1 MLLTLLYCSGNI
13 KLTLRFY
20 LCRNSDTNEM
30 IRNFTIVIIASIVVL
45 VSCFSNES
53 KYVALRVRGSDSEVN
68 LVQSIAENFMDQD
81 SLVSVGVTGGG
92 SGAGIAALINNKTDI
107 ANSSRA
113 ITDEEITIAKER
125 GVYPYEIIFAQDVLA
140 IIINENN
147 PIQSLTLEQLGKI
160 YSGEISNWKEL
171 GGNDEKIML
180 YGRQSSSGT
189 YIFFREFIVKT
200 EYDQSMIGMSG
211 TAQIV
216 EAVRADK
223 TGVGYVS
230 AGYLDEK
237 VRGGLKVV
245 EIQKDE
251 NTTAYSPLDKS
262 NVVSGNYAITRP
274 LMQYTNGKPEGKL
287 LEFLLYQFSPEG
299 QKIIESNGFY
309 PVDTQAI
316 IKKLTTDE

>member
-1 MLLTLLYCSGNI
+1 
-13 KLTLRFY
+13 
-20 LCRNSDTNEM
+20 M
-30 IRNFTIVIIASIVVL
+30 IRNFTILIFTSIAVL

-53 KYVALRVRGSDSEVN
+53 KYIALRVRGSDSEVN

-92 SGAGIAALINNKTDI
+92 SGAGIASLVNNKTDI
-107 ANSSRA
+107 ANSSRK
-113 ITDEEITIAKER
+113 ITDEEIKIARER
-125 GVYPYEIIFAQDVLA
+125 GVEPYEIIFAQDVLA
-140 IIINENN
+140 IIVNENN
-147 PIQSLTLEQLGKI
+147 PIQSLTLEELGKI
-160 YSGEISNWKEL
+160 YSGELTNWKEL

-216 EAVRADK
+216 EAIRADK

-230 AGYLDEK
+230 SGYLDES
-237 VRGGLKVV
+237 VQTGLKVV

-251 NTTAYSPLDKS
+251 TTTAYSPLDKE
-262 NVVSGNYAITRP
+262 NVISGNYPITRP
-274 LMQYTNGKPEGKL
+274 LMQYTNGKPKGKL
-287 LEFLLYQFSPEG
+287 LEFILYQFTPEG
-299 QKIIESNGFY
+299 MDIIENNGFY
-309 PVDTQAI
+309 PIDTTEI
-316 IKKLTTDE
+316 VKKLTTDE

>member
-1 MLLTLLYCSGNI
+1 MA
-13 KLTLRFY
+13 
-20 LCRNSDTNEM
+20 NSDTHTIM
-30 IRNFTIVIIASIVVL
+30 IRNFTILIIASIVVL

-53 KYVALRVRGSDSEVN
+53 KYIALRVRGSDSEVN

-113 ITDEEITIAKER
+113 ITDEEIKIANER
-125 GVYPYEIIFAQDVLA
+125 NVHPYEIIFAQDVLA
-140 IIINENN
+140 IITNENN
-147 PIQSLTLEQLGKI
+147 PVQSLTLEQLGKI
-160 YSGEISNWKEL
+160 YSGEITNWEEL

-189 YIFFREFIVKT
+189 YMFFREFVVKT

-216 EAVRADK
+216 QAIRSDK

-230 AGYLDEK
+230 SGYLDEN
-237 VRGGLKVV
+237 VQTGLKVI

-251 NTTAYSPLDKS
+251 TTTAYSPLDKE
-262 NVVSGNYAITRP
+262 NVISGNYPITRP
-274 LMQYTNGKPEGKL
+274 LMQYTNGKPNGKL
-287 LEFLLYQFSPEG
+287 LEFILYQFSPEG
-299 QKIIESNGFY
+299 EEIIESNGFY
-309 PVDTQAI
+309 PIDAQAI
-316 IKKLTTDE
+316 IQKLTADE

>member
-1 MLLTLLYCSGNI
+1 VANYDI
-13 KLTLRFY
+13 I
-20 LCRNSDTNEM
+20 EM
-30 IRNFTIVIIASIVVL
+30 IRNFTILIFTSIAVL

-53 KYVALRVRGSDSEVN
+53 KYIALRVRGSDSEVN

-92 SGAGIAALINNKTDI
+92 SGAGIASLVNNKTDI
-107 ANSSRA
+107 ANSSRK
-113 ITDEEITIAKER
+113 ITDEEIKIARER
-125 GVYPYEIIFAQDVLA
+125 GVEPYEIIFAQDVLA
-140 IIINENN
+140 IIVNENN
-147 PIQSLTLEQLGKI
+147 PIQSLTLEELGKI
-160 YSGEISNWKEL
+160 YSGELTNWKEL

-216 EAVRADK
+216 EAIRADK

-230 AGYLDEK
+230 SGYLDES
-237 VRGGLKVV
+237 VQTGLKVV

-251 NTTAYSPLDKS
+251 TTTAYSPLDKE
-262 NVVSGNYAITRP
+262 NVISGNYPITRP
-274 LMQYTNGKPEGKL
+274 LMQYTNGKPKGKL
-287 LEFLLYQFSPEG
+287 LEFILYQFTPEG
-299 QKIIESNGFY
+299 MDIIENNGFY
-309 PVDTQAI
+309 PIDTTEI
-316 IKKLTTDE
+316 VKKLTTDE

>member
-1 MLLTLLYCSGNI
+1 MANYDI
-13 KLTLRFY
+13 I
-20 LCRNSDTNEM
+20 EM
-30 IRNFTIVIIASIVVL
+30 IRNFTILIFTSIAVL

-53 KYVALRVRGSDSEVN
+53 KYIALRVRGSDSEVN

-92 SGAGIAALINNKTDI
+92 SGAGIASLVNNKTDI
-107 ANSSRA
+107 ANSSRK
-113 ITDEEITIAKER
+113 ITDEEIKIARER
-125 GVYPYEIIFAQDVLA
+125 GVEPYEIIFAQDVLA
-140 IIINENN
+140 IIVNENN
-147 PIQSLTLEQLGKI
+147 PIQSLTLEELGKI
-160 YSGEISNWKEL
+160 YSGELTNWKEL

-216 EAVRADK
+216 EAIRADK

-230 AGYLDEK
+230 SGYLDEQ
-237 VRGGLKVV
+237 VRSGLKVV

-251 NTTAYSPLDKS
+251 TATAYSPLDKE
-262 NVVSGNYAITRP
+262 NVISGNYPITRP
-274 LMQYTNGKPEGKL
+274 LMQYTNGKPKGKL
-287 LEFLLYQFSPEG
+287 LEFILYQFTPEG
-299 QKIIESNGFY
+299 LEIIENNGFY
-309 PVDTQAI
+309 PIDTTKI
-316 IKKLTTDE
+316 VKKLTTDE

>member
-1 MLLTLLYCSGNI
+1 MA
-13 KLTLRFY
+13 
-20 LCRNSDTNEM
+20 NSDTHTIM
-30 IRNFTIVIIASIVVL
+30 IRNFTILIIASIVVL

-53 KYVALRVRGSDSEVN
+53 KYIALRVRGSDSEVN

-113 ITDEEITIAKER
+113 ITEEEIKIANER
-125 GVYPYEIIFAQDVLA
+125 NVYPYEIIFAQDVLA
-140 IIINENN
+140 IITNENN
-147 PIQSLTLEQLGKI
+147 PVQSLTLEQLGKI
-160 YSGEISNWKEL
+160 YSGEITNWEEL

-189 YIFFREFIVKT
+189 YIFFREFVVKT

-216 EAVRADK
+216 QAIRSDK

-230 AGYLDEK
+230 SGYLDEN
-237 VRGGLKVV
+237 VQTGLKVI

-251 NTTAYSPLDKS
+251 TTTAYSPLDKE
-262 NVVSGNYAITRP
+262 NVISGNYPITRP
-274 LMQYTNGKPEGKL
+274 LMQYTNGKPNGKL
-287 LEFLLYQFSPEG
+287 LEFILYQFSPEG
-299 QKIIESNGFY
+299 EEIIESNGFY
-309 PVDTQAI
+309 PIDAQAI
-316 IKKLTTDE
+316 IQKLTADE

>member
-1 MLLTLLYCSGNI
+1 MANYDI
-13 KLTLRFY
+13 I
-20 LCRNSDTNEM
+20 EM
-30 IRNFTIVIIASIVVL
+30 IRNFTILIFTSIAVL

-53 KYVALRVRGSDSEVN
+53 KYIALRVRGSDSEVN

-92 SGAGIAALINNKTDI
+92 SGAGIASLVNNKTDI
-107 ANSSRA
+107 ANSSRK
-113 ITDEEITIAKER
+113 ITDEEIKIARER
-125 GVYPYEIIFAQDVLA
+125 GVEPFEIIFAQDVLA
-140 IIINENN
+140 IIVNENN
-147 PIQSLTLEQLGKI
+147 PIQNLTLEELGKI
-160 YSGEISNWKEL
+160 YSGELTNWKEL

-216 EAVRADK
+216 EAIRADK

-230 AGYLDEK
+230 SGYLDES
-237 VRGGLKVV
+237 VQTGLKVV

-251 NTTAYSPLDKS
+251 TTTAYSPLDKE
-262 NVVSGNYAITRP
+262 NVISGNYPITRP
-274 LMQYTNGKPEGKL
+274 LMQYTNGKPKGKL
-287 LEFLLYQFSPEG
+287 LEFILYQFTPEG
-299 QKIIESNGFY
+299 LEIIENNGFY
-309 PVDTQAI
+309 PIDTTKI
-316 IKKLTTDE
+316 VKKLTTDE

>member
-1 MLLTLLYCSGNI
+1 MANYDI
-13 KLTLRFY
+13 I
-20 LCRNSDTNEM
+20 EM
-30 IRNFTIVIIASIVVL
+30 IRNFTILIFTSIAVL

-53 KYVALRVRGSDSEVN
+53 KYIALRVRGSDSEVN

-92 SGAGIAALINNKTDI
+92 SGAGIASLVNNKTDI
-107 ANSSRA
+107 ANSSRK
-113 ITDEEITIAKER
+113 ITDEEIKIARER
-125 GVYPYEIIFAQDVLA
+125 GVEPYEIIFAQDVLA
-140 IIINENN
+140 IIVNENN
-147 PIQSLTLEQLGKI
+147 PIQSLTLEELGKI
-160 YSGEISNWKEL
+160 YSGELTNWKEL

-216 EAVRADK
+216 EAIRADK

-230 AGYLDEK
+230 SGYLDES
-237 VRGGLKVV
+237 VQTGLKVV

-251 NTTAYSPLDKS
+251 TTTAYSPLDKE
-262 NVVSGNYAITRP
+262 NVISGNYPITRP
-274 LMQYTNGKPEGKL
+274 LMQYTNGKPKGKL
-287 LEFLLYQFSPEG
+287 LEFILYQFTPEG
-299 QKIIESNGFY
+299 MDIIENNGFY
-309 PVDTQAI
+309 PIDTTEI
-316 IKKLTTDE
+316 VKKLTTDE

>member
-1 MLLTLLYCSGNI
+1 
-13 KLTLRFY
+13 
-20 LCRNSDTNEM
+20 M
-30 IRNFTIVIIASIVVL
+30 IRNFTILIIASIVVL

-53 KYVALRVRGSDSEVN
+53 KYIALRVRGSDSEVN

-113 ITDEEITIAKER
+113 ITEEEIKIANER
-125 GVYPYEIIFAQDVLA
+125 NVHPYEIIFAQDVLA

-147 PIQSLTLEQLGKI
+147 PVQSLTLEQLGKI
-160 YSGEISNWKEL
+160 YSGEITNWKEL

-189 YIFFREFIVKT
+189 YIFFREFVVKT

-216 EAVRADK
+216 EAIRADK

-230 AGYLDEK
+230 SGYLDEN
-237 VRGGLKVV
+237 VQTGLKVIK
-245 EIQKDE
+245 IQKDE
-251 NTTAYSPLDKS
+251 TTTAYSPLDKE
-262 NVVSGNYAITRP
+262 NVISGNYPITRP
-274 LMQYTNGKPEGKL
+274 LMQYTNGKPNGKL
-287 LEFLLYQFSPEG
+287 LEFILYQFSPEG
-299 QKIIESNGFY
+299 EEIIESNGFY
-309 PVDTQAI
+309 PIDAQAI
-316 IKKLTTDE
+316 IQKLTADE

>member
-1 MLLTLLYCSGNI
+1 MANYDI
-13 KLTLRFY
+13 I
-20 LCRNSDTNEM
+20 EM
-30 IRNFTIVIIASIVVL
+30 IRNFTILIFTSIAVL

-53 KYVALRVRGSDSEVN
+53 KYIALRVRGSDSEVN

-92 SGAGIAALINNKTDI
+92 SGAGIASLVNNKTDI
-107 ANSSRA
+107 ANSSRK
-113 ITDEEITIAKER
+113 ITDEEIKIARER
-125 GVYPYEIIFAQDVLA
+125 GVEPYEIIFAQDVLA
-140 IIINENN
+140 IIVNENN
-147 PIQSLTLEQLGKI
+147 PIQSLTLEELGKI
-160 YSGEISNWKEL
+160 YSGELTNWKEL

-216 EAVRADK
+216 EAIRADK

-230 AGYLDEK
+230 SGYLDES
-237 VRGGLKVV
+237 VQTGLKVV

-251 NTTAYSPLDKS
+251 TTTAYSPLDKE
-262 NVVSGNYAITRP
+262 NVISGNYPITRP
-274 LMQYTNGKPEGKL
+274 LMQYTNGKPKGKI
-287 LEFLLYQFSPEG
+287 LEFILYQFTPEG
-299 QKIIESNGFY
+299 LEIIENSGFY
-309 PVDTQAI
+309 PIDTTKI
-316 IKKLTTDE
+316 VKKLTTDE

>member
-1 MLLTLLYCSGNI
+1 MA
-13 KLTLRFY
+13 
-20 LCRNSDTNEM
+20 NSDTHTIM
-30 IRNFTIVIIASIVVL
+30 IRNFTILIIASIVVL

-53 KYVALRVRGSDSEVN
+53 KYIALRVRGSDSEVN

-113 ITDEEITIAKER
+113 ITEEEIKIANER
-125 GVYPYEIIFAQDVLA
+125 NVHPYEIIFAQDVLA
-140 IIINENN
+140 IITNENN
-147 PIQSLTLEQLGKI
+147 PVQSLTLEQLGKI
-160 YSGEISNWKEL
+160 YSGEITNWEEL

-189 YIFFREFIVKT
+189 YIFFREFVVKT

-216 EAVRADK
+216 QAIRSDK

-230 AGYLDEK
+230 SGYLDEN
-237 VRGGLKVV
+237 VQTGLKVI

-251 NTTAYSPLDKS
+251 TTTAYSPLDKE
-262 NVVSGNYAITRP
+262 NVISGNYPITRP
-274 LMQYTNGKPEGKL
+274 LMQYTNGKPNGKL
-287 LEFLLYQFSPEG
+287 LEFILYQFSPEG
-299 QKIIESNGFY
+299 EEIIESNGFY
-309 PVDTQAI
+309 PIDAQAI
-316 IKKLTTDE
+316 IQKLTADE

>member
-1 MLLTLLYCSGNI
+1 MANYDI
-13 KLTLRFY
+13 I
-20 LCRNSDTNEM
+20 EM
-30 IRNFTIVIIASIVVL
+30 IRNFTILIFTSIAVL

-53 KYVALRVRGSDSEVN
+53 KYIALRVRGSDSEVN

-92 SGAGIAALINNKTDI
+92 SGAGIASLVNNKTDI
-107 ANSSRA
+107 ANSSRK
-113 ITDEEITIAKER
+113 ITDEEIKIARER
-125 GVYPYEIIFAQDVLA
+125 GVEPYEIIFAQDVLA
-140 IIINENN
+140 IIVNENN
-147 PIQSLTLEQLGKI
+147 PIQSLTLEELGKI
-160 YSGEISNWKEL
+160 YSGELTNWKEL

-216 EAVRADK
+216 EAIRADK

-230 AGYLDEK
+230 SGYLDES
-237 VRGGLKVV
+237 VQTGLKVV

-251 NTTAYSPLDKS
+251 TTTAYSPLDKE
-262 NVVSGNYAITRP
+262 NVISGNYPITRP
-274 LMQYTNGKPEGKL
+274 LMQYTNGKPKGKL
-287 LEFLLYQFSPEG
+287 LEFILYQFTPEG
-299 QKIIESNGFY
+299 LEIIENNGFY
-309 PVDTQAI
+309 PIDTTKI
-316 IKKLTTDE
+316 VKKLTTDE

>member
-1 MLLTLLYCSGNI
+1 
-13 KLTLRFY
+13 
-20 LCRNSDTNEM
+20 M
-30 IRNFTIVIIASIVVL
+30 IRNFTILIFTSIAVL

-53 KYVALRVRGSDSEVN
+53 KYIALRVRGSDSEVN

-92 SGAGIAALINNKTDI
+92 SGAGIASLVNNKTDI
-107 ANSSRA
+107 ANSSRK
-113 ITDEEITIAKER
+113 ITDEEIMIARER
-125 GVYPYEIIFAQDVLA
+125 GVEPYEIIFAQDVLA
-140 IIINENN
+140 IIVNENN
-147 PIQSLTLEQLGKI
+147 PVQSLTIEELGKI
-160 YSGEISNWKEL
+160 YSGELTNWKDL

-216 EAVRADK
+216 EAIRADK

-230 AGYLDEK
+230 SGYLDES
-237 VRGGLKVV
+237 VRAGLKVV

-251 NTTAYSPLDKS
+251 ATAAYSPLDKE
-262 NVVSGNYAITRP
+262 NVISGNYPITRP
-274 LMQYTNGKPEGKL
+274 LMQYTNGKPKGKL
-287 LEFLLYQFSPEG
+287 LEFILYQFTPEG
-299 QKIIESNGFY
+299 TEIIENNGFY
-309 PVDTQAI
+309 PIDATEVV
-316 IKKLTTDE
+316 KNLTTDE

>member
-1 MLLTLLYCSGNI
+1 MANYDI
-13 KLTLRFY
+13 I
-20 LCRNSDTNEM
+20 EM
-30 IRNFTIVIIASIVVL
+30 IRNFTILIFTSIAVL

-53 KYVALRVRGSDSEVN
+53 KYIALRVRGSDSEVN

-92 SGAGIAALINNKTDI
+92 SGAGIASLVNNKTDI
-107 ANSSRA
+107 ANSSRK
-113 ITDEEITIAKER
+113 ITDEEIKIARER
-125 GVYPYEIIFAQDVLA
+125 GVEPYEIIFAQDVLA
-140 IIINENN
+140 IIVNENN
-147 PIQSLTLEQLGKI
+147 PIQSLTLEELGKI
-160 YSGEISNWKEL
+160 YSGELTNWKEL

-216 EAVRADK
+216 EAIRADK

-230 AGYLDEK
+230 SGYLDES
-237 VRGGLKVV
+237 VQTGLKVV

-251 NTTAYSPLDKS
+251 TTTAYSPLDKE
-262 NVVSGNYAITRP
+262 NVISGNYPITRP
-274 LMQYTNGKPEGKL
+274 LMQYTNGKPKGKL
-287 LEFLLYQFSPEG
+287 LEFILYQFTPEG
-299 QKIIESNGFY
+299 LEIIENSGFY
-309 PVDTQAI
+309 PIDTTKI
-316 IKKLTTDE
+316 VKKLTTDE

>member
-1 MLLTLLYCSGNI
+1 MANYDI
-13 KLTLRFY
+13 I
-20 LCRNSDTNEM
+20 EM
-30 IRNFTIVIIASIVVL
+30 IRNFTILIFTSIAVL

-53 KYVALRVRGSDSEVN
+53 KYIALRVRGSDSEVN

-92 SGAGIAALINNKTDI
+92 SGAGIASLVNNKTDI
-107 ANSSRA
+107 ANSSRK
-113 ITDEEITIAKER
+113 ITDEEIKIARER
-125 GVYPYEIIFAQDVLA
+125 GVEPYEIIFAQDVLA
-140 IIINENN
+140 IIVNENN
-147 PIQSLTLEQLGKI
+147 PIQSLTLEELGKI
-160 YSGEISNWKEL
+160 YSGELTNWKEL

-216 EAVRADK
+216 EAIRADK

-230 AGYLDEK
+230 SGYLDES
-237 VRGGLKVV
+237 VQTGLKVV

-251 NTTAYSPLDKS
+251 TTTAYSPLDKE
-262 NVVSGNYAITRP
+262 NVISGNYPITRP
-274 LMQYTNGKPEGKL
+274 LMQYTNGKPKGKL
-287 LEFLLYQFSPEG
+287 LEFILYQFTPEG
-299 QKIIESNGFY
+299 MDIIENNGFY
-309 PVDTQAI
+309 PIDTAEI
-316 IKKLTTDE
+316 VKKLTTDE